1 MEEIKQRLAPYDASI
16 DSTVGDSQAETLDQ
30 EMQVIFAVSVVI
42 IVLVLG
48 LTSHSF
54 AEVPVLLLTFG
65 AAALLNMGTNF
76 LLGEISF
83 VSDSVTVVL
92 QLALAIDYAIILLHR
107 FLEARQHTL
116 DDRSA
121 CITGTQCRHSRYFFQ
136 QSHNHFRL
144 GRHDVYAV
152 SYWLR
157 YGTDPHQSH
166 LFQSSF
172 RLYTD
177 AGPFDSFLQGNGENP
192 AQKFCPLHRT
202 LGALCG
208 KSPLCQHPD
217 LCRLLNPGILDVKS
231 VSLRLRV

>member
-1 MEEIKQRLAPYDASI
+1 
-16 DSTVGDSQAETLDQ
+16 
-30 EMQVIFAVSVVI
+30 MQVIFAVSVVI

-65 AAALLNMGTNF
+65 AAALLNMGNQFF

-92 QLALAIDYAIILLHR
+92 QLALAIDYASILLHR

-116 DDRSA
+116 DDRK
-121 CITGTQCRHSRYFFQ
+121 CLYHGTQGRHSRYFFQ

-144 GRHDVYAV
+144 GRHDVMQFRIGFDMG
-152 SYWLR
+152 LILIK
-157 YGTDPHQSH
+157 SH

-177 AGPFDSFLQGNGENP
+177 AGFLILFSKAMEKNP

-217 LCRLLNPGILDVKS
+217 LCRLLNPGIFGCQIS
-231 VSLRLRV
+231 VLTSTV